1 MGRFPACSGFA
12 DERTWHSDG
21 ERMMRSRAND
31 EAMAEMY
38 RDDPAFALMLVNSIL
53 EDGDEWELQVV
64 SRQIL
69 LAIRSYF

>member
-1 MGRFPACSGFA
+1 
-12 DERTWHSDG
+12 
-21 ERMMRSRAND
+21 MMRSRAND

-38 RDDPAFALMLVNSIL
+38 RDDPAFALMLVNRIL

>member
-1 MGRFPACSGFA
+1 
-12 DERTWHSDG
+12 
-21 ERMMRSRAND
+21 MMRSRAND

-69 LAIRSYF
+69 LAMRSYF